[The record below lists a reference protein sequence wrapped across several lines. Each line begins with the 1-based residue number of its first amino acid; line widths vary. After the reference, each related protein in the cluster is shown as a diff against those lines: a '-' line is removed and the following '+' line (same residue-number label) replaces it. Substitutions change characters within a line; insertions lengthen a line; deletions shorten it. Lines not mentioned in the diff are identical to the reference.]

1 MRKSLLIAAVLLMV
15 VALTLPLGAQE
26 TTPEATPDMMAT
38 DQVTGDDMGAMM
50 SDPAITV
57 MDQAVLNGMVTIG
70 NVDAPV
76 AGFVVIHAD
85 ENGAPGHV
93 VGVAPIPQG
102 VTDNLAVMIDGAMST
117 PVLHAMLHVDD
128 SEPGVFEF
136 IENPSADAPVSGN
149 FTSFRI
155 AAIFSFD
162 QQPIENTVIIASA
175 ILADGGWLVVHADSN
190 GSPGP
195 VLGQALLNPGTNPA
209 VIIPLAPEG
218 QTQVVWPMLHVDDN
232 SVGTYEFG
240 QVEGADAP
248 VTVNGQ
254 VVTRPMN
261 LTDAPTILLADGSVL
276 NTSTVPYLIPAAG
289 QSLDTMTPG
298 GAGELTMDSV
308 LSVGPGFIDVHADM
322 NGHPAV
328 SLGHVA
334 VPDGESTGVAVP
346 LQVPPTMP
354 DMAITPMVWPMLHA
368 DTNANGTYEY
378 LKIVGADLPVVYNG
392 AVVTVPTM
400 VGAAMM
406 SPDGSMDMTPEVT
419 PAG

>member
-1 MRKSLLIAAVLLMV
+1 
-15 VALTLPLGAQE
+15 
-26 TTPEATPDMMAT
+26 
-38 DQVTGDDMGAMM
+38 
-50 SDPAITV
+50 
-57 MDQAVLNGMVTIG
+57 
-70 NVDAPV
+70 
-76 AGFVVIHAD
+76 
-85 ENGAPGHV
+85 
-93 VGVAPIPQG
+93 
-102 VTDNLAVMIDGAMST
+102 
-117 PVLHAMLHVDD
+117 
-128 SEPGVFEF
+128 
-136 IENPSADAPVSGN
+136 
-149 FTSFRI
+149 
-155 AAIFSFD
+155 
-162 QQPIENTVIIASA
+162 VIIASA

-248 VTVNGQ
+248 VAINGQ
-254 VVTRPMN
+254 VVTRPIN

-276 NTSTVPYLIPAAG
+276 NTSTVPYIIPAAG

-298 GAGELTMDSV
+298 GAGELTIDSV